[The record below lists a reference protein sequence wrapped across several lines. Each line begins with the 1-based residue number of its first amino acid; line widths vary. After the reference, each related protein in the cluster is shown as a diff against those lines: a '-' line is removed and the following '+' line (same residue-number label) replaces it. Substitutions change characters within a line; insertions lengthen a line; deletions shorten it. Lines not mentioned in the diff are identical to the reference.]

1 MAFMNQVKY
10 PNRSINWK
18 LWVGLLISAIFLY
31 LSFRKVDIY
40 RTWVLIRSSELRL
53 IALVVII
60 TFFQFVIRSWRW
72 YILLETLKKTGFTN
86 RLLSVLIGFAANC
99 ILPAR
104 LGEFVRANYLGY
116 TEKISRVSAFGTIVV
131 ERIFDGFILLL
142 ILLIGLLGTP
152 FTEESNAAFNG
163 LRVTGLSVFLIYILS
178 IVFLVGFKY
187 RTDTFIT
194 ILERFLFFVSQ
205 SLRSRIIQAVRNF
218 ASGLVPI
225 KDVHGWTMAIFYSLL
240 LWFSALYQVKLIACS
255 IGLSIPFIATFLVM
269 AMAAFGVMIPSSPG
283 YIGTYHL
290 AVQYGF
296 ILFGAAREEALS
308 AAILLH
314 ATFFFP
320 TILFGAVAFIWLK
333 IRGGRVSRESLVPE
347 KE

>member
-1 MAFMNQVKY
+1 MNQVKY

-18 LWVGLLISAIFLY
+18 LWIGLLISAIFLY

-60 TFFQFVIRSWRW
+60 TFFQFIIRSWRW

-86 RLLSVLIGFAANC
+86 RLLSILIGFAANC

-152 FTEESNAAFNG
+152 FTEESSAVFNG
-163 LRVTGLSVFLIYILS
+163 LRVTGLSVFLIYILL
-178 IVFLVGFKY
+178 ILFLVGFKY

-205 SLRSRIIQAVRNF
+205 SFRSRIIQVVRNF

-240 LWFSALYQVKLIACS
+240 LWFSALYQVKLIAYS

-320 TILFGAVAFIWLK
+320 TILLGAVAFTWLK
-333 IRGGRVSRESLVPE
+333 TRGGGISRESLVPG

>member
-1 MAFMNQVKY
+1 MNPVKY
-10 PNRSINWK
+10 TNRSINWK
-18 LWVGLLISAIFLY
+18 LWIGLLISAVFLY

-60 TFFQFVIRSWRW
+60 AFFQFVIRSWRW
-72 YILLETLKKTGFTN
+72 YILLESLKKTGFSN
-86 RLLSVLIGFAANC
+86 RLLSILIGFAANC

-104 LGEFVRANYLGY
+104 LGEFVRANYLGS

-131 ERIFDGFILLL
+131 ERIFDGFTLLL
-142 ILLIGLLGTP
+142 ILLIGLLGSP
-152 FTEESNAAFNG
+152 FTEESSAVSSS
-163 LRVTGLSVFLIYILS
+163 LRVTGLSIFLIYILL
-178 IVFLVGFKY
+178 IVFLAGFKY
-187 RTDTFIT
+187 RTDTFVA
-194 ILERFLFFVSQ
+194 ILERFLFPFSK

-225 KDVHGWTMAIFYSLL
+225 KDINGWAMAIFYSLL
-240 LWFSALYQVKLIACS
+240 LWFSALYQVKLIASS
-255 IGLSIPFIATFLVM
+255 IGLSIPFIATFIIL

-296 ILFGAAREEALS
+296 LLFGTAREEALS

-320 TILFGAVAFIWLK
+320 TILFGAAAFTWLK
-333 IRGGRVSRESLVPE
+333 IRSRGISGESLAPG

>member
-1 MAFMNQVKY
+1 MNQVRY
-10 PNRSINWK
+10 QNRSINWK
-18 LWVGLLISAIFLY
+18 LWTGLLISAVFLY

-40 RTWVLIRSSELRL
+40 RTWVLIRASDLRL

-72 YILLETLKKTGFTN
+72 HIFLETLKNTSFTN
-86 RLLSVLIGFAANC
+86 RLLSILIGFAANC

-116 TEKISRVSAFGTIVV
+116 TEKISRVSALGTIVV
-131 ERIFDGFILLL
+131 ARIFDGFTLLL
-142 ILLIGLLGTP
+142 ILLIGLLGAP
-152 FTEESNAAFNG
+152 FTEESSAVFSG
-163 LRVTGLSVFLIYILS
+163 LRVTGLSVLLIYIIL
-178 IVFLVGFKY
+178 ILFLVGFKY
-187 RTDTFIT
+187 RTDAFIS
-194 ILERFLFFVSQ
+194 ILERLLFPISQ

-218 ASGLVPI
+218 AAGLVPI

-240 LWFSALYQVKLIACS
+240 LWFSALYQVKLTACS
-255 IGLSIPFIATFLVM
+255 IGLSIPFIATFLIM

-296 ILFGAAREEALS
+296 LLFGAAREEALS

-320 TILFGAVAFIWLK
+320 TILFGAVAFAWLK
-333 IRGGRVSRESLVPE
+333 IRGEGISGDSLAPG

>member
-1 MAFMNQVKY
+1 MNQVRY

-18 LWVGLLISAIFLY
+18 LWIGLLISAVFLY
-31 LSFRKVDIY
+31 LSFKKVDIY
-40 RTWVLIRSSELRL
+40 RTWVLIRTSDLRL

-60 TFFQFVIRSWRW
+60 TFIQFVIRSWRW
-72 YILLETLKKTGFTN
+72 HIFLETLKKTGFTN

-152 FTEESNAAFNG
+152 FTEESSAVFSG
-163 LRVTGLSVFLIYILS
+163 LRVTGLSVFLIYTLLIL
-178 IVFLVGFKY
+178 FLLGFKY

-194 ILERFLFFVSQ
+194 ILERLLFPVSQ
-205 SLRSRIIQAVRNF
+205 TLRSRIIPVVRNF
-218 ASGLVPI
+218 AAGLVPI
-225 KDVHGWTMAIFYSLL
+225 KDVHGWAMAIFYSLL
-240 LWFSALYQVKLIACS
+240 LWFSALYQVKMIACS
-255 IGLSIPFIATFLVM
+255 IGLSIPFIATFLVI

-296 ILFGAAREEALS
+296 LLFGAAREEALS

-320 TILFGAVAFIWLK
+320 TILFGAVAFAWLK
-333 IRGGRVSRESLVPE
+333 IRRGGISRDSLAPG

>member
-1 MAFMNQVKY
+1 MNPVKY
-10 PNRSINWK
+10 TNRSINWK
-18 LWVGLLISAIFLY
+18 LWIGLLISAVFLY

-40 RTWVLIRSSELRL
+40 RTWLLIRSSELRL

-60 TFFQFVIRSWRW
+60 AFFQFVIRSWRW
-72 YILLETLKKTGFTN
+72 HIFLETLKKTGFSN
-86 RLLSVLIGFAANC
+86 RLLSILIGFAANC

-116 TEKISRVSAFGTIVV
+116 TENISRVSAFGTIVV
-131 ERIFDGFILLL
+131 ARIFDGFTLLL
-142 ILLIGLLGTP
+142 ILLIGLLGVP
-152 FTEESNAAFNG
+152 FTEESSAVFSG
-163 LRVTGLSVFLIYILS
+163 LRATGLSVFLIYILL
-178 IVFLVGFKY
+178 ILFLVGFKY
-187 RTDTFIT
+187 RTDTFIS
-194 ILERFLFFVSQ
+194 ILERFLFPISQ
-205 SLRSRIIQAVRNF
+205 SLRSRIITVVKNF
-218 ASGLVPI
+218 AAGLVPI
-225 KDVHGWTMAIFYSLL
+225 KDVHGWIMAIFYSLL
-240 LWFSALYQVKLIACS
+240 LWLSALYQVKLIASS
-255 IGLSIPFIATFLVM
+255 IGLSIPFIATFIIL

-296 ILFGAAREEALS
+296 LLFGAAREEALS

-320 TILFGAVAFIWLK
+320 TILFGAVALAWLK
-333 IRGGRVSRESLVPE
+333 IRGGGISRESLVHG

>member
-1 MAFMNQVKY
+1 MNQVRY

-18 LWVGLLISAIFLY
+18 LWIGLLISAIFLY
-31 LSFRKVDIY
+31 LSFKKVDIY
-40 RTWVLIRSSELRL
+40 RTWVLIRDSDLRL
-53 IALVVII
+53 ISLVVTI

-72 YILLETLKKTGFTN
+72 HIFLETLKKTGFTN

-142 ILLIGLLGTP
+142 ILLIGLSGTP
-152 FTEESNAAFNG
+152 FTEESSTVFSS
-163 LRVTGLSVFLIYILS
+163 LRVTGLSIFLIYIIS
-178 IVFLVGFKY
+178 ILFLAGFKY
-187 RTDTFIT
+187 RTDNFIT
-194 ILERFLFFVSQ
+194 ILERLLFPVSQ
-205 SLRSRIIQAVRNF
+205 SLRSRIIQAVRSF
-218 ASGLVPI
+218 AAGLVPI
-225 KDVHGWTMAIFYSLL
+225 KDVHGWAMAIFYSLL

-255 IGLSIPFIATFLVM
+255 IGLSIPLIATFLVM

-296 ILFGAAREEALS
+296 LLFGAAREEALS

-320 TILFGAVAFIWLK
+320 TILFGAAAFTWLK
-333 IRGGRVSRESLVPE
+333 IRSGGISRDSLASG

>member
-1 MAFMNQVKY
+1 MNQVKY
-10 PNRSINWK
+10 QNKSVNWK
-18 LWVGLLISAIFLY
+18 LWIGLLISAIFLY

-40 RTWVLIRSSELRL
+40 RTWALIRSSEVWL
-53 IALVVII
+53 ITLVVII
-60 TFFQFVIRSWRW
+60 TFIQFVIRSWRW
-72 YILLETLKKTGFTN
+72 YILLETLKKTGFIN
-86 RLLSVLIGFAANC
+86 RLLSILIGFAANC

-116 TEKISRVSAFGTIVV
+116 TEKISRVSTFGTIVV
-131 ERIFDGFILLL
+131 ERIFDVFILLL
-142 ILLIGLLGTP
+142 ILLIGLLGIP
-152 FTEESNAAFNG
+152 FTEELSAVYNG

-178 IVFLVGFKY
+178 IIFLMGFKY

-194 ILERFLFFVSQ
+194 ILDRFLFPFSQ
-205 SLRSRIIQAVRNF
+205 SIRSRIIQVVRNF
-218 ASGLVPI
+218 ASGLVPV
-225 KDVHGWTMAIFYSLL
+225 KDVNGWTMAIFYSLL
-240 LWFSALYQVKLIACS
+240 LWFSALYQVKLIAS
-255 IGLSIPFIATFLVM
+255 SVGLSIPFIATFLVM

-296 ILFGAAREEALS
+296 LLLGAAREEALS

-320 TILFGAVAFIWLK
+320 TILFGAAAFAWLK
-333 IRGGRVSRESLVPE
+333 IRRGGISRESLMPG